1 MTSELVENILIYVE
15 KNNEANSLDLVDVLN
30 EDHQKI
36 IGAIKSLQT
45 LDNVLTLINIYLYLQ
60 LEKY

>member
-1 MTSELVENILIYVE
+1 MTSELAENILLQLE
-15 KNNEANSLDLVDVLN
+15 KNGEVNSLDLVNVFN

-45 LDNVLTLINIYLYLQ
+45 LDNVC
-60 LEKY
+60 

>member
-1 MTSELVENILIYVE
+1 MTSELAENILLHVE
-15 KNNEANSLDLVDVLN
+15 KNGETNSLDLVNVFN

-45 LDNVLTLINIYLYLQ
+45 LDNVS
-60 LEKY
+60 

>member
-1 MTSELVENILIYVE
+1 MASALVENILLHVE
-15 KNNEANSLDLVDVLN
+15 KYEKADSLDLAKVFN

-45 LDNVLTLINIYLYLQ
+45 LDNVCLIVYHKDNDG
-60 LEKY
+60 